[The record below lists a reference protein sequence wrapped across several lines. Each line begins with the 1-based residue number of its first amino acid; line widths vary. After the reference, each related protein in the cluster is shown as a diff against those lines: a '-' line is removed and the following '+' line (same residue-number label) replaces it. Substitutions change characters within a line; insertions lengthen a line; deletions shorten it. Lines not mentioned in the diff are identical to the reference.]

1 MLALLLVSWI
11 PLVNALIK
19 LLSAGLPAAMLLPK
33 VAAIG
38 AVAVVV
44 LAAGIAALHV
54 IERRR

>member
-1 MLALLLVSWI
+1 
-11 PLVNALIK
+11 VNALIK